1 LPTIIGNTL
10 RIEKFSSEVKIYTSI
25 SELDKTLQ
33 ALMEE
38 ARRMAKTA
46 YAPYSHFNV
55 GAAILLKNGKMVSGN
70 NQENVAYPS
79 GLCAE
84 RVAIFYAGAQFPN
97 DEIQSIAVSAH
108 SRDFNFVDP
117 SSPCGSCRQ
126 AMLEYEVKQEKA
138 IPFYMDSANGEIYE
152 LNSIADLLP
161 FNFKASF
168 LKRS

>member
-1 LPTIIGNTL
+1 L

-25 SELDKTLQ
+25 SELDETLQ

-55 GAAILLKNGKMVSGN
+55 GAAILLKNGKIISGN

-84 RVAIFYAGAQFPN
+84 RVAVFYAGAQFPHE
-97 DEIQSIAVSAH
+97 EIMAIAVSAH
-108 SRDFNFVDP
+108 SIDFDFVDP

-168 LKRS
+168 LKKS